1 MTPVQIPT
9 VPFPAPGDRTG
20 ASTPVAVVS
29 CSRIGLRANPPRP
42 SLVDWL
48 LPSRRR

>member
-1 MTPVQIPT
+1 MTPAQIPT
-9 VPFPAPGDRTG
+9 VPFPAAADGTG

-29 CSRIGLRANPPRP
+29 CSRIGVRANPPRP
-42 SLVDWL
+42 SLMEWL